1 VTGRRDPAGDL
12 AQLFEALGRDR
23 RIFRELIELFLEHAP
38 PILAQLQAAVAA
50 GDDARVGWAAHRLRG
65 SVAQFSAGEASEAL
79 RGLERMAR
87 SGDLREARAEL
98 QRTESAMIMLI
109 RAMRPYRARSH
120 NRR

>member
-1 VTGRRDPAGDL
+1 VTRAQGPAADL
-12 AQLFEALGRDR
+12 AELFEALGRDR
-23 RIFRELIELFLEHAP
+23 RIFTELIELFLEHAP
-38 PILAQLQAAVAA
+38 TLLAQLRAGVAA
-50 GDDARVGWAAHRLRG
+50 GDDVLVGRTAHRLRG
-65 SVAQFSAGEASEAL
+65 SVAQFSAGEASESL